1 MKPDVAPIEPP
12 PLTQPAIQLIPVKDV
27 REEPMC
33 VEPQAP
39 IKKYYGRRK
48 EDLSSDD
55 EMDVDD
61 DRSMDTSQQR

>member
-1 MKPDVAPIEPP
+1 MKQDAPIIEPI
-12 PLTQPAIQLIPVKDV
+12 QPTIQLIPVAVK
-27 REEPMC
+27 EEPMC

-55 EMDVDD
+55 EMDVDED
-61 DRSMDTSQQR
+61 DRSMDTSKQR